1 MMHFYGS
8 KGKAGAGVRQG
19 DHLSPL
25 MFVLAADLLQSI
37 LNKTMSLGE
46 IRFALSKS

>member
-1 MMHFYGS
+1 MHFGS
-8 KGKAGAGVRQG
+8 SKRKAGAGVRQR

-37 LNKTMSLGE
+37 LNKTM
-46 IRFALSKS
+46 KSGVTPTRS